1 MDTRQ
6 WPKVKWDY
14 DALKRVAES
23 LMIINNPFNF
33 SCAETLELYI
43 IGISERELYRHD
55 RPCDTAT
62 GGWQVVFIPAYSHL
76 QEQYDYIAIVSVTPY
91 TLHRYLQEKK

>member
-1 MDTRQ
+1 MTDKP
-6 WPKVKWDY
+6 WPRVKWDY
-14 DALKRVAES
+14 DNLKKVAEA
-23 LMIINNPFNF
+23 LMIINNPLNF

-43 IGISERELYRHD
+43 RGTSERDLYRLD
-55 RPCDTAT
+55 CPCDPAT
-62 GGWQVVFIPAYSHL
+62 GGWQVVFIPAYSPL